1 MTTQTNSTQAQ
12 MQNRNKN
19 VRFAYFLTTAK
30 RTLTLARELR
40 DGENGM
46 KVMEVGFAL
55 QNPIDQHDKTLA
67 RTIASGRLRKHPVTV
82 DVTEVVNSDEEAIG
96 RTLSMMAA
104 QAVLNHA
111 RTNGRLVY
119 VEDALEEALDSDEL

>member
-1 MTTQTNSTQAQ
+1 MTTQTNTQAQ
-12 MQNRNKN
+12 TQTQNRD
-19 VRFAYFLTTAK
+19 VRFAYFRTAEK
-30 RTLTLARELR
+30 RMLTLARALR
-40 DGENGM
+40 DADNGT

-55 QNPIDQHDKTLA
+55 QNPIDQHSKELA
-67 RTIASGRLRKHPVTV
+67 RTIASGRLRKHPVRV
-82 DVTEVVNSDEEAIG
+82 DVTEVLNSDDEAIG